1 VKGKKEMHKET
12 ESAQVN
18 MREMWEVKNIHI
30 CTYVCMYVHKRT
42 QTEERSQQERI
53 GLCTYTHM

>member
-1 VKGKKEMHKET
+1 MHKET